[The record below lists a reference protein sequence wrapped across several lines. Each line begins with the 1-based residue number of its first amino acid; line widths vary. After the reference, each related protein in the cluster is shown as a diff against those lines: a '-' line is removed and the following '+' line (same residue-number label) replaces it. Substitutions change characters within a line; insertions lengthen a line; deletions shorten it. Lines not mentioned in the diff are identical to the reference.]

1 MAKTLRFAAPCSRGT
16 EPMLAAELRRLGIH
30 RVKEGP
36 GVVTFHG
43 DLKLGYRAVLWS
55 RVASRV
61 LLELDRFDAPTADQ
75 LYAGVSQIDW
85 SLHLERHN
93 SFAVGFTGR
102 SKHIRHTGFGAQ
114 RTKDAIVDAL
124 RTSSGQRP
132 SVDREDPDLRVQV
145 HLQNGVAS
153 VSLDLAGRPLHQ
165 RGEPGRAP
173 VAAPLK
179 ETLAAAIL
187 LFADWPRQSKRGAPL
202 VDPMCGSGTFLA
214 EAAGM
219 ALDRAAN
226 LERRRWGFSGW
237 RGHDAEVWKA
247 EHQAAQARW
256 EKGRTQPVSILGLD
270 LDRRAV
276 RAARNNCHANGVLEA
291 VRVEPGDFATL
302 EPPDGADAPPRG
314 VMVVNPPYGERLG
327 EEDDLLALYGEIG
340 DLLRRR
346 LFGWTG
352 YVFTSSH
359 RLASQV
365 GLRARRRI
373 PLWNG
378 RLDCRLLEYP
388 IDDMPPLGGGPG
400 WR

>member
-1 MAKTLRFAAPCSRGT
+1 MARPYRFAAPCSKGT
-16 EPMLAAELRRLGIH
+16 EPVLATELRRLGIH

-36 GVVTFHG
+36 GVVTFFG
-43 DLKLGYRAVLWS
+43 DLRLGYRATLWS

-61 LLELDRFDAPTADQ
+61 LLELARFDAPDADA
-75 LYAGVSQIDW
+75 LYAGVSEIDW
-85 SLHLERHN
+85 KEHLHLHT
-93 SFAVGFTGR
+93 SFAVSFTGR
-102 SKHIRHTGFGAQ
+102 SKQIRHTGFGAQ

-124 RTSSGQRP
+124 RTPSGMRP
-132 SVDREDPDLRVQV
+132 TVDRDDPGLRVHV
-145 HLQNGVAS
+145 HLQNGVAT
-153 VSLDLAGRPLHQ
+153 VSLDLAGRPLHE

-187 LFADWPRQSKRGAPL
+187 LFADWPRHARRGVPF
-202 VDPMCGSGTFLA
+202 VDPMCGSGTFLS

-226 LERRRWGFSGW
+226 LERRRWGFAGW
-237 RGHDAEVWKA
+237 RGHDKA
-247 EHQAAQARW
+247 LWADELAAAKARW
-256 EKGRTQPVSILGLD
+256 EQGRQQKLTLLGFD
-270 LDRRAV
+270 TDRRAI
-276 RAARNNCHANGVLEA
+276 RATRNNAHQHGVLDAIQVEA
-291 VRVEPGDFATL
+291 GDLTSL
-302 EPPDGADAPPRG
+302 QPPPAADERPRG
-314 VMVVNPPYGERLG
+314 ILVVNPPYGERLG
-327 EEDDLLALYGEIG
+327 DVDDLTYLYADLG

-346 LFGWTG
+346 LMGWTG
-352 YVFTSSH
+352 YVFTSSKP
-359 RLASQV
+359 LASQI
-365 GLRARRRI
+365 GLKPSRRI